1 MIDLTPTLLSAVGV
15 AVPESMKGHNLM
27 PLITSPQARREWDNT
42 AYIQINSK
50 AVARAI
56 RTQEWC
62 YCVADTT
69 ASGEKVPSSMSYQ
82 EYVLYNLYS
91 DPAQL
96 TNLIGREDYESV
108 TRDLKAELQRRMVA
122 AGEKMAQITSAKL
135 YA

>member
-1 MIDLTPTLLSAVGV
+1 MIDLTPTLLSAAGV
-15 AVPESMKGHNLM
+15 TIPESMKGHNLM
-27 PLITSPQARREWDNT
+27 PLITSPQARQEWDNT

-50 AVARAI
+50 VIARAI

-69 ASGEKVPSSMSYQ
+69 VNGENVPSSMSYQ

-96 TNLIGREDYESV
+96 TNLIGREDYKSV
-108 TRDLKAELQRRMVA
+108 SRDLKAQLQRRMIA
-122 AGEKMAQITSAKL
+122 AGEKMAQITSEEL